1 MHKQVLYFSI
11 WPESRLEFADKA
23 KEYEKKCDFQIIEN
37 GSFSCASDLLLYLD
51 EHYKQLKQ
59 LYVIIDYLPF
69 FSKEFNYK
77 KEAEFISRS
86 IMGYPEVYFMFDESY
101 VKNNEPDLDFTL
113 FLYKNKT
120 QIDKLAKQY
129 HIFNFSDKYPFC
141 ALTNQRS
148 NLFDGTNLRYC
159 LKCDLYDSMKAGCHN
174 YKRIQSSRC
183 DNLVICVEE
192 ESSQNKFNSYSLY
205 ANGFRVWPIMS
216 AFELKDFNQ
225 AYNQTYKRDDLRIIV
240 RDYDLQ
246 FSDADVDDDDLIIA
260 SMKSNENLVDY
271 IRGAKYVEKEET
283 WYSYEGKTENHFW
296 NNLGNIPRFYISK
309 GVEGIDIVT
318 NYEKY
323 TDFCRKRDIFE
334 KTDISLFKDEVK
346 HQILRGMYK
355 PVTGIYSFQNY
366 EIIKNRYDKDVRWDE
381 REKVVKNMKLS
392 DDEKKK
398 EEYYIHTARK
408 NHDHGVPLDIYD
420 LTKEMIDRASRY
432 QKEGDYVLSAMV
444 AQEAIEVLNGFHE
457 LLMLNAYHI
466 YVVSENAICM
476 NLLGGNENRLVKD
489 TFFRVNKIQHELGR
503 MLARVS
509 AKEVEEEENRKNLHI
524 NILNQLFSDCR
535 SFCKKKEHFR
545 SESVFIGAMSHLNE
559 GYELSDII
567 YGLRVILKKI
577 RTVVK
582 QVINK
587 KMKHEKNSIIA

>member
-355 PVTGIYSFQNY
+355 PVTGI
-366 EIIKNRYDKDVRWDE
+366 
-381 REKVVKNMKLS
+381 
-392 DDEKKK
+392 
-398 EEYYIHTARK
+398 
-408 NHDHGVPLDIYD
+408 
-420 LTKEMIDRASRY
+420 
-432 QKEGDYVLSAMV
+432 
-444 AQEAIEVLNGFHE
+444 
-457 LLMLNAYHI
+457 
-466 YVVSENAICM
+466 
-476 NLLGGNENRLVKD
+476 
-489 TFFRVNKIQHELGR
+489 
-503 MLARVS
+503 
-509 AKEVEEEENRKNLHI
+509 
-524 NILNQLFSDCR
+524 
-535 SFCKKKEHFR
+535 
-545 SESVFIGAMSHLNE
+545 AMSLITDKVFYNALLSSSELTSLVGDRIYNTSIAVPDEDLLNEPVPYIIITFDGMQNE
-559 GYELSDII
+559 GYTKDNSFEGDTDKVQIGIEITADNREALGTLTQAVRDAVIAYFEDQEGHASQDYDLVPQDYTLSSGPVQYDPIKPC
-567 YGLRVILKKI
+567 YYQTL
-577 RTVVK
+577 TY
-582 QVINK
+582 NCDT
-587 KMKHEKNSIIA
+587 NP